1 MHIRAR
7 NDRGFLH
14 LIYESQLT
22 WVVYITETMAQETPS
37 NNSYL
42 ANPNIRVTDSH
53 IYFVRGIL
61 SNWHPSPEPFTGKR
75 ALELCLAQLDTL
87 GIPHPAEDAISTR
100 LVESFSFRRG
110 EQWMMAMKAWLFE
123 RDSVPLGESVIEKAS
138 LDQLQSELLNIKPLP
153 RTADAQR
160 RALWESSL
168 CRIMRT
174 NSPKSQKMLGRKV
187 PNFRDDLWTKASGAI
202 VVAGCVA
209 RAEVDDELKGL
220 YLASGRRVFVEGSRR
235 DRVWGVGLD
244 WKSEEILDKNN
255 WRGSNR
261 LGGAHDDAA
270 RMVRAKKTS
279 PSEE

>member
-1 MHIRAR
+1 
-7 NDRGFLH
+7 
-14 LIYESQLT
+14 
-22 WVVYITETMAQETPS
+22 MAQETLL
-37 NNSYL
+37 NNRYL

-53 IYFVRGIL
+53 IYFLRGIL
-61 SNWHPSPEPFTGKR
+61 SNWHPSPEPFTGER

-87 GIPHPAEDAISTR
+87 GIPHPAKDAISTR

-123 RDSVPLGESVIEKAS
+123 RDSVPLGESVIDKNSVNE
-138 LDQLQSELLNIKPLP
+138 LQREMLNIKPFP
-153 RTADAQR
+153 RAADAQR
-160 RALWESSL
+160 RGLWESAL

-220 YLASGRRVFVEGSRR
+220 YLASRQRVFVEGSRR

-244 WKSEEILDKNN
+244 WKSKEILDKSN

-261 LGGAHDDAA
+261 LGEAHDDAA
-270 RMVRAKKTS
+270 GMVRAKTRS
-279 PSEE
+279 SEE